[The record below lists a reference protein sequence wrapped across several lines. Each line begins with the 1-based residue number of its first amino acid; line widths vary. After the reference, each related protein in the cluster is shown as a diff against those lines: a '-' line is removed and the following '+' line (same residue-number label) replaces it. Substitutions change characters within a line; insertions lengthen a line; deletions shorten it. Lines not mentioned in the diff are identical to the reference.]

1 MFVGCFG
8 LYTIRRL
15 RNLIINNFF
24 YFGPHFMYYICSY
37 TPALVVA
44 IVVLLFQ
51 LAFFFYFLS
60 PILQSKFRIIFPFS
74 PCQLFYLH
82 HILPPLF
89 LNAMRV
95 CIIYYDQQPIFKP
108 LSSNSKYIRIIP
120 LTSKLTDCYIDN
132 KFSDNFLY

>member
-24 YFGPHFMYYICSY
+24 LFRSSLYVLYLLLHTRISCRHCSP
-37 TPALVVA
+37 T
-44 IVVLLFQ
+44 Q

-120 LTSKLTDCYIDN
+120 LTSKLTDC
-132 KFSDNFLY
+132 